1 MKLIAGKAIPYL
13 LLADAINQRRDGL
26 LIASERR
33 GGAERGN
40 KLLFMVQF
48 TISFHF
54 CNFFSSNSFG
64 WMHK

>member
-33 GGAERGN
+33 GGGAHGGGHQIAVN
-40 KLLFMVQF
+40 GTIYHF
-48 TISFHF
+48 TP
-54 CNFFSSNSFG
+54 FF
-64 WMHK
+64 